1 MANVL
6 ERFYFYFLK
15 LPHEVKEVDRR
26 GKMDDW
32 EKATTSS
39 RDFPFIK
46 RFSGGT
52 APLRRG
58 RIFILLHHSLGKVS
72 VLRLHFVGFK
82 MHTNVNIWSAMI
94 WMMSFACFIYLFFLF
109 IYMIK
114 SMEWDHNRLW
124 WELCYLLWG
133 NWSGHEML
141 WVATRGYKVKM
152 NDFVMLTRI
161 KIGKGSGELWRCGEW
176 EHWCITGME
185 TMSDFERWRMLM
197 TIHDDVGWDYEG
209 GAMGRFDRVDE

>member
-72 VLRLHFVGFK
+72 VLRLHFVGIK

-94 WMMSFACFIYLFFLF
+94 WMMSFACFIFYFFLFFLF
-109 IYMIK
+109 IWLNQWNEIIVDY
-114 SMEWDHNRLW
+114 D
-124 WELCYLLWG
+124 G
-133 NWSGHEML
+133 NYVIGYEEIEAATRCCGWL
-141 WVATRGYKVKM
+141 RVATRWKWM
-152 NDFVMLTRI
+152 I
-161 KIGKGSGELWRCGEW
+161 LWCWQE
-176 EHWCITGME
+176 
-185 TMSDFERWRMLM
+185 
-197 TIHDDVGWDYEG
+197 
-209 GAMGRFDRVDE
+209 